1 MNCER
6 TSYCLTSFR
15 LSFFLAETEKVV
27 TSDFTEKIL
36 ATRIVKTLTAE
47 TETGLNFITHVMAL
61 STKLLGGGGGA
72 KIWIPPPGSITNS
85 YSYLNF
91 KENMSGFLLQEN

>member
-6 TSYCLTSFR
+6 TSYCLTSFS

-27 TSDFTEKIL
+27 TSDFTEQIL
-36 ATRIVKTLTAE
+36 ATRIVKTLTVE

-61 STKLLGGGGGA
+61 EQNYWGGGGQ
-72 KIWIPPPGSITNS
+72 K
-85 YSYLNF
+85 
-91 KENMSGFLLQEN
+91 SGPLLLDQ